1 MKGIV
6 RLVWLLVTLMIVLT
20 PMAWAS
26 PIDPSWIKGIYDVGD
41 FDDVVSY
48 LILGTLAVPPLPP
61 ADLSPMFTP
70 APAEHVPA
78 QQLGAAPLIS
88 SNEPRAPPHR

>member
-26 PIDPSWIKGIYDVGD
+26 PTDPSWIKGIYDDGD

-70 APAEHVPA
+70 ASAERVPE

>member
-20 PMAWAS
+20 PMARAS
-26 PIDPSWIKGIYDVGD
+26 PIDPSWTKGIYDDAD
-41 FDDVVSY
+41 FDEVVSY
-48 LILGTLAVPPLPP
+48 LILGTLAVPPLPA
-61 ADLSPMFTP
+61 ADLSPMFAP
-70 APAEHVPA
+70 APAERVHE

-88 SNEPRAPPHR
+88 SSEPRAPPHR